1 MTYFVRL
8 GEVQIREEKA
18 KAAELIRSFVK
29 EKLSGD
35 LSNWQN
41 FDYFSLRE
49 MEKYGCPERQFDC
62 DDSEL
67 MRAVYVLLWSEKFPG
82 LSFANLG
89 TGKLYRGDTLNT
101 FHTMFGR
108 EIPDQPGYFGGLEK
122 YTPTERMRE
131 RVRLF
136 RKRSARLGNFAVLP
150 NLAVNGETL
159 NTLRGCSCLRDYFDR
174 FLHLIQNALTGKEYL
189 EEFRPLMEKN
199 KDFFKHFEGEDGFQR
214 WAETSLFHDYLNES
228 GSEGTYP
235 QVAEIFQMNYHWF
248 CPGDRENYFKAAE
261 IYLERADKIIDNR
274 TNAMLG
280 ALSLLL

>member
-1 MTYFVRL
+1 MTYFVGL
-8 GEVQIREEKA
+8 GEAQIREERG

-35 LSNWQN
+35 LSNWLN
-41 FDYFSLRE
+41 FDCLSLKE
-49 MEKYGCPERQFDC
+49 TDKYGCPERQFDC

-67 MRAVYVLLWSEKFPG
+67 MRAVYVLLWAEEFPG
-82 LSFANLG
+82 LSFAELG

-108 EIPDQPGYFGGLEK
+108 EIPDCPGYFAGLEK
-122 YTPTERMRE
+122 YSPSDNLRE

-136 RKRSARLGNFAVLP
+136 RQRSARLGNFAVLP
-150 NLAVNGETL
+150 NLAVEGDTL

-174 FLHLIQNALTGKEYL
+174 FLQLIQNALTGKEYL

-199 KDFFKHFEGEDGFQR
+199 QDFFKHFAGEDGFQR
-214 WAETSLFHDYLNES
+214 WAETLLFHDYLEKS
-228 GSEGTYP
+228 GSEGIYP

-248 CPGDRENYFKAAE
+248 RPDDGENYFKAAE
-261 IYLERADKIIDNR
+261 LYLERADKIITNR